1 MAKKYN
7 EGEQYRIY
15 AIPYNFIDESKM
27 FGGMFKTRNFVEG
40 AILSAFVI
48 LPIIFIPM
56 HSLVLKASLL
66 MFFGMPP
73 IIFGVVGLNN
83 DALSTFIMYYMKY
96 RKKKRKVYF
105 NSRVKTHSVVD
116 IEEGLQAELPRD
128 KVMKLFGPIINK
140 KGEEDQ
146 EDELNEDFVFDD
158 DIDNTI
164 RKRKEKHRKDDYS
177 TDLLYE
183 GFEFEEITPVQELEE
198 FDSQM
203 MKSGGYEREFFQ
215 EEEDEPETPS
225 VIECDDYE
233 IIEELELIGVAE
245 EGEELAED
253 DIVEEVQTELLEP
266 EILEELE
273 ILEIIEDEYDALTE
287 EKFEPEEAKIE
298 PMSEVIAEDK
308 TEAEDAAIEPET
320 SNQEPE
326 IEEEASAPIDIMSF
340 AKAKTEEIENE
351 VAKELTRYE
360 MEVKAE
366 REEAIEEPAAVDSAP
381 EVTEEEPLTSPGEDA
396 PEEAP
401 TVESHEDAHV
411 EPEDSETEE
420 DEEDQEGE
428 GDTPESGQAEG
439 PVKAKRKRKR
449 RRKKKPAVE
458 GGEHIE

>member
-1 MAKKYN
+1 MAKKHI

-40 AILSAFVI
+40 VILSAFVI
-48 LPIIFIPM
+48 VPIIFIPM

-73 IIFGVVGLNN
+73 IVFGVVGLNN

-164 RKRKEKHRKDDYS
+164 RKRKEKNRKDDYS
-177 TDLLYE
+177 TDIIYE
-183 GFEFEEITPVQELEE
+183 GYELEE
-198 FDSQM
+198 ILPEQELDLFDSQLM
-203 MKSGGYEREFFQ
+203 ESGEYEQEFFTEPKP
-215 EEEDEPETPS
+215 EEEETPDPR
-225 VIECDDYE
+225 IIDCEEFE
-233 IIEELELIGVAE
+233 IIEELELI
-245 EGEELAED
+245 
-253 DIVEEVQTELLEP
+253 EP
-266 EILEELE
+266 EIEDEEPEEEILEDIIEPEIIEELE
-273 ILEIIEDEYDALTE
+273 IIEEMEAVSDAITE
-287 EKFEPEEAKIE
+287 ELIEPAEAEIEPVSEEIGVNEEAPETTEETSGDEHLAPEEQETE
-298 PMSEVIAEDK
+298 P
-308 TEAEDAAIEPET
+308 
-320 SNQEPE
+320 
-326 IEEEASAPIDIMSF
+326 APIDILSIGI
-340 AKAKTEEIENE
+340 AKAEAIEDEITKELTQHEQEEPAKTESVPENPAE
-351 VAKELTRYE
+351 ETSAPGEAKDADEAAKE
-360 MEVKAE
+360 
-366 REEAIEEPAAVDSAP
+366 EAQ
-381 EVTEEEPLTSPGEDA
+381 
-396 PEEAP
+396 PEESAQEP
-401 TVESHEDAHV
+401 KETEAGAED
-411 EPEDSETEE
+411 TEE
-420 DEEDQEGE
+420 DDDDNEEE
-428 GDTPESGQAEG
+428 GDTPESIQAEG
-439 PVKAKRKRKR
+439 PAKAKRKRKR